1 MPFIDYET
9 CEPLRIWARLEP
21 RARRVEFDTALAARV
36 HDPMWML
43 ARQWQ
48 MGEFKG
54 EDTGSAVLAKLA
66 RRVTPVGSVQVG
78 GGPLEVD
85 DLSLPA
91 ETRVERL
98 PIEFPDVARA
108 RLGRRFL
115 GMLDEM
121 AAEQPPSPAYDPE
134 HYRALFREE
143 FRIEAP
149 AAGTDKVARVRAR
162 VNGRVRRMAAALAG
176 RAVDGVALYRAL
188 SPAMTTAD
196 LPPTLATRIVVGHEG
211 LVLAA
216 LEAYRSWFAELYPDP
231 PAASGWDQEKLE
243 YRAACT
249 LPRED
254 GTVTLTVDEH
264 VTGRLDWSAFDQG
277 PLTAGMPSTSTTDV
291 RSVIPAPAE
300 FAGMP
305 NPRWWQF
312 EDAAV
317 GLGGFSAQAT
327 DLAKIVVAEF
337 ALLYGNNWLVVPYRQ
352 PIGSLSEIEGV
363 VLTDVF
369 GRRTLVEAAVRASG
383 GKWTSWDLFSLSP
396 RGTVAAAPPLPQH
409 LFLPAG
415 FGKVQE
421 AQPHETVALV
431 RDESANMVWGVE
443 RRVPDG
449 LGASQDGTEAARRFT
464 DALAELEGPGLPPDE
479 DAPTLRW
486 RLGTNVPESWIPF
499 VPVHRPGGT
508 RDIHLLRA
516 AMPRFVDGEEQFVR
530 PRTSILRP
538 GLAGE
543 TQTAAYLLDEEEV
556 PRAGVNVHGAI
567 RRARWLDGA
576 TVVWHGR
583 TVATGRGETDSGL
596 RFDAI
601 EVRDPRADTTPA
613 EA

>member
-66 RRVTPVGSVQVG
+66 RRLTPVASFQVD
-78 GGPLEVD
+78 GGPLETE

-91 ETRVERL
+91 EARVERL
-98 PIEFPDVARA
+98 AIEFPTIARA

-115 GMLDEM
+115 VMLEEL
-121 AAEQPPSPAYDPE
+121 AVEQAPSPAYDPD
-134 HYRALFREE
+134 HYRELFREV
-143 FRIEAP
+143 FPIEAP
-149 AAGTDKVARVRAR
+149 APAGDKVAIARAR
-162 VNGRVRRMAAALAG
+162 VTGRVRRVAAALAG
-176 RAVDGVALYRAL
+176 RAVDGAELYRAL
-188 SPAMTTAD
+188 SAGMTMAD
-196 LPPTLATRIVVGHEG
+196 LPAALAAGIVVGHQS

-216 LEAYRSWFAELYPDP
+216 LESYRTWFAELYPDP
-231 PAASGWDQEKLE
+231 PAPSGWDPEKLE
-243 YRAACT
+243 YQAACT
-249 LPRED
+249 LPRDD

-277 PLTAGMPSTSTTDV
+277 PLTTGTASASTTDV

-317 GLGGFSAQAT
+317 DLGGFRAQAT

-352 PIGSLSEIEGV
+352 PIGTLAEIEGV

-369 GRRTLVEAAVRASG
+369 GRRTLVEAATPSSG

-396 RGTVAAAPPLPQH
+396 GATVAAPPLPQH

-421 AQPHETVALV
+421 APPHETVALV

-449 LGASQDGTEAARRFT
+449 LGAAQDGTEAARRFT
-464 DALAELEGPGLPPDE
+464 DELARLNEPGSQPDE
-479 DAPTLRW
+479 DAPALRY
-486 RLGTNVPESWIPF
+486 RLGTSVPESWIPF
-499 VPVHRPGGT
+499 VPVHRPSST
-508 RDIHLLRA
+508 REIRLLRA
-516 AMPRFVDGEEQFVR
+516 AMPRFVDGDEQPVR

-538 GLAGE
+538 GLVGD
-543 TQTAAYLLDEEEV
+543 TQTSAYLLDEEEV
-556 PRAGVNVHGAI
+556 PRAGVNVNGAL

-601 EVRDPRADTTPA
+601 EVRDPRVDTAPA